1 MDVKKIEK
9 ISTFAG
15 VVLLAMLAVFGILGC
30 LELVFDI
37 DYFASRRTADVWTVI
52 PLITCVLI
60 FCCFVVS
67 TMLNV
72 SRIASS
78 VEKLVEKQ
86 DSVDNRVTGETVKE
100 DNE

>member
-30 LELVFDI
+30 LELVFDF

-78 VEKLVEKQ
+78 VEKIVEKQ
-86 DSVDNRVTGETVKE
+86 DLGKD
-100 DNE
+100 